1 MYKETIICIII
12 IVVIITLDF
21 FTQNYTTKTASD
33 ITENL
38 MELKEDIENND
49 TDSTQ
54 KKLKQLDEKWDEK
67 HDKLAYYIEHDEIEK
82 IDTAFSKVKSF
93 VENDDIPS
101 AVAELETSK
110 FVLEHI
116 EKKYKFNLQNIF

>member
-38 MELKEDIENND
+38 TELK
-49 TDSTQ
+49 
-54 KKLKQLDEKWDEK
+54 
-67 HDKLAYYIEHDEIEK
+67 
-82 IDTAFSKVKSF
+82 
-93 VENDDIPS
+93 
-101 AVAELETSK
+101 
-110 FVLEHI
+110 
-116 EKKYKFNLQNIF
+116 

>member
-38 MELKEDIENND
+38 TELKEDIENND

-82 IDTAFSKVKSF
+82 IDTAFIKVKSF

>member
-21 FTQNYTTKTASD
+21 FTQNYTTKTARD

-38 MELKEDIENND
+38 TELKEDIENND

-82 IDTAFSKVKSF
+82 IDTAFIKVKSF